1 MIFKGKCMF
10 LDNYEEMDPVMLM
23 SIINM
28 KLRNE
33 FNGELDD
40 LVKTYSL
47 DKKRLE
53 QKLADADF
61 IFNTE
66 LGQFR

>member
-1 MIFKGKCMF
+1 MF

-61 IFNTE
+61 IFNAE